1 MAETKKPATKKATP
15 KTEQSVEEQLVAARK
30 DLWAARKSHAS
41 GELVNPR
48 ILGAYRKNIARIK
61 TAMSIEAK
69 ENKL

>member
-48 ILGAYRKNIARIK
+48 ILKKYRKDIARLLTK
-61 TAMSIEAK
+61 RNAK
-69 ENKL
+69 KGEK